1 MRILICLEL
10 RFEIDSTPRSLLP
23 AVYSGSGGRW
33 GKAGFCCRKREIERR
48 REEPPINLTESGRAR
63 SSRTQEFLSISSKI
77 GAASRGVSQEQGP
90 LTRFPGHVVLTFS
103 HAIKLSALAR
113 RPEMN
118 RSNSDEDRRDR
129 SRINNLN
136 NNSAKGIFDV
146 EQHAYV
152 I

>member
-1 MRILICLEL
+1 M
-10 RFEIDSTPRSLLP
+10 
-23 AVYSGSGGRW
+23 
-33 GKAGFCCRKREIERR
+33 
-48 REEPPINLTESGRAR
+48 
-63 SSRTQEFLSISSKI
+63 
-77 GAASRGVSQEQGP
+77 
-90 LTRFPGHVVLTFS
+90 VLTFS

-136 NNSAKGIFDV
+136 NNSAGDIFNAERD
-146 EQHAYV
+146 AYV